1 VELIRHVA
9 ALRVLCALG
18 GAQSFSAAAAEL
30 GISQSAVSQHVA
42 ALERQVGLQLVQR
55 DTRPV
60 DLTPAGVVL
69 AEHGAAVL
77 ARLEAASEQLAEIA
91 GQRSRRLR
99 VGGFPTSLA
108 TFVPAALR
116 LLSRRLP
123 DLSLVVVD
131 DHVQGL
137 IPRLLRHELDVA
149 VVFDDSHE
157 PELSNYHEI
166 ELTHLMVDRYRLL
179 LPRSHP
185 LARSTRD
192 LDLADLANQTWVGG
206 AAASTWFQIVRR
218 ACRTAGFDPRVAL
231 ASDDHVAVQAFV
243 AAELGIAVVP
253 GLVTARRVPGVQV
266 RELRGECPT
275 REILAARPAGP
286 FASEAATTI
295 ITLLQEVTSQMD

>member
-1 VELIRHVA
+1 
-9 ALRVLCALG
+9 
-18 GAQSFSAAAAEL
+18 
-30 GISQSAVSQHVA
+30 VA

-69 AEHGAAVL
+69 AGHGAAVL
-77 ARLEAASEQLAEIA
+77 ARLEAASAQLDEIA

-108 TFVPAALR
+108 TFVPTALR
-116 LLSRRLP
+116 LLRQRMP
-123 DLSLVVVD
+123 DVSLVVVD

-137 IPRLLRHELDVA
+137 VPRLMRHELDVA
-149 VVFDDSHE
+149 LVFDDTHKPTLTE
-157 PELSNYHEI
+157 HREI
-166 ELTHLMVDRYRLL
+166 ELTRLTVDRYRLL

-185 LARSTRD
+185 LARSTRE
-192 LDLADLANQTWVGG
+192 LELADLAQEPWVGG
-206 AAASTWFQIVRR
+206 AASSTWFQIVRR
-218 ACRTAGFDPRVAL
+218 ACRSAGFDPKVVL

-243 AAELGIAVVP
+243 AAGLGIAVVP

-266 RELRGECPT
+266 RELHGGCPT

-286 FASEAATTI
+286 FAPEPATTI
-295 ITLLQEVTSQMD
+295 IALLQQVTAPMS